1 MTLLQRDPQLL
12 VQLVD
17 QKFSMSQ
24 INERLD
30 TFSQKEKDEIK
41 EKDRKQRIQG
51 LIAKYGRKKVEAA
64 KRNARE
70 DGDKNITYNE
80 LKRRIENAKDRLKKG
95 EVKKWDKEK
104 QRWVSNKEEDVN
116 EEPNWNDGV
125 NVRWNLTPNKKEIS
139 LNYNGA
145 VIASKKTEKYRA
157 KTKSK
162 SVLDKAMLDFKNLDD
177 PAKNLPG
184 MKKVDEGA
192 SIALKVGSSIPWGKV
207 LTGLGAAG
215 TLTQQVLR
223 SQSNKEKKDRIGKG
237 NKKRTKVKQQSPQI
251 KGNKGTMTPAQIRRM
266 KQAGLL

>member
-1 MTLLQRDPQLL
+1 M
-12 VQLVD
+12 
-17 QKFSMSQ
+17 FQ

-80 LKRRIENAKDRLKKG
+80 LKRRIENAKGRLKKG

-125 NVRWNLTPNKKEIS
+125 NVRWNLTPNKKEVS
-139 LNYNGA
+139 LNLHGTT
-145 VIASKKTEKYRA
+145 IASKKTEKHRA
-157 KTKSK
+157 KTSAKHAVHK
-162 SVLDKAMLDFKNLDD
+162 ALLDIKNLDD

-184 MKKVDEGA
+184 MKKVNEDAPPTAKHERMVKHIKKSYKKDGKLTDEEK
-192 SIALKVGSSIPWGKV
+192 SIAYATAWKNY
-207 LTGLGAAG
+207 
-215 TLTQQVLR
+215 
-223 SQSNKEKKDRIGKG
+223 NK
-237 NKKRTKVKQQSPQI
+237 NKTK
-251 KGNKGTMTPAQIRRM
+251 
-266 KQAGLL
+266 